1 MKKVIAA
8 VLLAALLAG
17 PLSAQEH
24 RNQLGLAYSQF
35 TVPQAVYVFAGVL
48 GMASCSSDDPEDT
61 MIMRAPSTS
70 GTDGTDGTDGQ
81 GSGSYVS
88 RLLAPPGYERGVG
101 YCYATGAEYLEG
113 VTFNIFNLNYL
124 DSIQYVKGLNL
135 VSDEY
140 TPYSEEQIITGE
152 TRSAVSKQLALSAS
166 VGANFIVAD
175 IRVTGNYSKGSV
187 QESESVFAMKR
198 TKRVAYCRDL
208 QYRNVIMY
216 YKETGD
222 SMVFTPGFYADWKLL
237 EGNNTRQDDVDNEMV
252 LNFVNKWGRGFV
264 ARAFLGGVLEYT
276 LQIDKSAISENQSLE
291 MALNASVGLIVGVD
305 ASTST
310 QTQDFQK
317 ISRDRYSLD
326 IHVRGGN
333 VQAVTEI
340 LAGTNSSPEG
350 IKEWMQS
357 VNFSPTPDSD
367 QLKICA
373 LTDVKIASIASLF
386 TGKVQDRVNYIL
398 RTHVQ

>member
-1 MKKVIAA
+1 MKRLYYF
-8 VLLAALLAG
+8 LLL
-17 PLSAQEH
+17 
-24 RNQLGLAYSQF
+24 
-35 TVPQAVYVFAGVL
+35 VGVL
-48 GMASCSSDDPEDT
+48 GATSCSKDD
-61 MIMRAPSTS
+61 S
-70 GTDGTDGTDGQ
+70 GADLGTYGINGAYGALNANGQ
-81 GSGSYVS
+81 KAGYVS
-88 RLLAPPGYERGVG
+88 KLLTPPGFERGVG
-101 YCYATGAEYLEG
+101 YCYATGADYLEG

-208 QYRNVIMY
+208 QY
-216 YKETGD
+216 
-222 SMVFTPGFYADWKLL
+222 DWKLL